1 MIRKIAIGSVLA
13 LAMAVGSTA
22 FAATIGP
29 HSKMQ
34 AGDSLI
40 QQIQYHR
47 WYYCRNARYQ
57 CRLLYGF
64 TRRYFLCLHN
74 RGC

>member
-22 FAATIGP
+22 SAATIGP

-40 QQIQYHR
+40 QQIQYR
-47 WYYCRNARYQ
+47 WCRIVRYECGQ
-57 CRLLYGF
+57 RYSRF
-64 TRRYFLCLHN
+64 TRLFFVCLHR